1 MNKVISDKKMKVMLK
16 EIIIDFIHEK
26 NEDFYELL
34 VSAFEDAGMYKA
46 IDEGRKKSYVS
57 EEDVD
62 YILGGK
68 E

>member
-46 IDEGRKKSYVS
+46 IDEGRKGSYVNHVS
-57 EEDVD
+57 IE
-62 YILGGK
+62 
-68 E
+68 

>member
-1 MNKVISDKKMKVMLK
+1 MHKTISDDKIKAMLK

-26 NEDFYELL
+26 NDEFYDVL

-46 IDEGRKKSYVS
+46 IEEGRKNSLVS
-57 EEDVD
+57 EEAVD

-68 E
+68 K